1 MTTDDSKAHDGKN
14 SRQHE
19 RYQIAQALSFHLGD
33 NASPTFWT
41 GLARN
46 ISSGGLFVNTYNI
59 PAMGSLVDV
68 RFKIPG
74 AAEALKLQATV
85 VWTRDE
91 KVAGDPNHV
100 GFGARFLNLSK
111 EAEAALNF
119 YLKKIETIFHD
130 AD

>member
-1 MTTDDSKAHDGKN
+1 MTTENPKGPQGKDA
-14 SRQHE
+14 RQHE
-19 RYQIAQALSFHLGD
+19 RYEIAETLSFHLGD

-46 ISSGGLFVNTYNI
+46 ISSGGLFVNTFNI
-59 PAMGSLVDV
+59 PAMGSKVDV
-68 RFKIPG
+68 RFKLPG
-74 AAEALKLQATV
+74 AAAALNLKATV

-91 KVAGDPNHV
+91 KVAQDPNHV
-100 GFGARFLNLSK
+100 GFGARFLDLTK
-111 EAEAALNF
+111 EAEVALNL